1 MRRDYV
7 IKRLLLFVAVIW
19 AAATLNFFM
28 PRLSDQNAIREKLLQ
43 QAVSGGYVHSGID
56 QMVAAYETKFGLDQ
70 PLWKQY
76 LIYLSDIARFDFGY
90 SISNYPRTVVSIMQ
104 DALPWTIALLTVTTV
119 LAFVLGTIIGA
130 LLAWP
135 RSPRFLQFLF
145 PPLLALSAIPF
156 FLLGLLLLYLFA
168 FRNPIFPL
176 FGGYTPGTFPA
187 FNLPFILD
195 VLKHSVLPALSI
207 LLASLGSWALGMRG
221 MMVSIEGEDFMT
233 FAEASGLKNKTLFFG
248 YAMRNAMLPQVTAL
262 GLSLGTVLSGA
273 LLVEVIFSYPGIG
286 TILYHSI
293 RQFDYFLIQGVVFTI
308 VLGVTLATLI
318 LDFVY
323 PLLDPR
329 ISYSRT

>member
-19 AAATLNFFM
+19 AAATLNFFL

-43 QAVSGGYVHSGID
+43 QAVAGGYVHTGID
-56 QMVAAYETKFGLDQ
+56 QMVEEYEQKFGLDK
-70 PLWKQY
+70 PLWQQY
-76 LIYLSDIARFDFGY
+76 FIYLGDVARFDFGY
-90 SISNYPRTVVSIMQ
+90 SIANYPRTVLSIIQ
-104 DALPWTIALLTVTTV
+104 DALPWTIGLLTVTTIF
-119 LAFVLGTIIGA
+119 AFAIGTILGA

-135 RSPRFLQFLF
+135 RSPRFIQFLF

-156 FLLGLLLLYLFA
+156 FLLGLLLLYVLA

-187 FNLPFILD
+187 LTPSFILD

-207 LLASLGSWALGMRG
+207 LLASLGGWALGMRG
-221 MMVSIEGEDFMT
+221 MMVSVEGEDFMT
-233 FAEASGLKNKTLFFG
+233 FAEAAGLKNRTLFFG
-248 YAMRNAMLPQVTAL
+248 YAMRNAMLPQATAL
-262 GLSLGTVLSGA
+262 GLSLGTILSGA
-273 LLVEVIFSYPGIG
+273 LLVEVIFSFPGIG

-293 RQFDYFLIQGVVFTI
+293 RQFDYFVIQGIVFII
-308 VLGVTLATLI
+308 VLGVTFATLI

-329 ISYSRT
+329 ISYNRS